1 MEYLN
6 EIDEIIV
13 TGGRPLH
20 GSVRIQGSKNAALPV
35 MAAAL
40 LSTGTSVLRGCPRIS
55 DVYLMEKIL
64 KYLGAETWWEGQDL
78 YLDCSHA
85 DGTMI
90 PECYSGKMR
99 SSVILMG
106 AMLGR
111 SKMAQTGYPGGCVI
125 GKRPV
130 DLHIQVLRRLGAAV
144 VENGGMIRASCGKLR
159 GAEMFFQK
167 RSVGA
172 TEQGILAAVL
182 AEGKTVLNGCA
193 CEPEIY
199 WLCHYLTGMGA
210 KIRIRENGCICI
222 EGVEKLEAGDSCIPP
237 DRIVAGT
244 YLMAAAATRGEI
256 ILENP
261 PLEEMDGILDVYRKM
276 GGQCRRVGGK
286 LIVNGKNTGFPLEL
300 LETEVYPGFPTDLQS
315 PAMAV
320 LATIPGVSRIRE
332 KIFEDRYKTASWLCK
347 MGAQIQI
354 RDGVAVIYGGQPLSL
369 IHI

>member
-1 MEYLN
+1 MN

-90 PECYSGKMR
+90 PEYYSGKMR

-111 SKMAQTGYPGGCVI
+111 SKKAQTGYPGGCVI

-144 VENGGMIRASCGKLR
+144 VENGGTIRASCGKLR

-222 EGVEKLEAGDSCIPP
+222 EGVEKLEAGDGCIPP

-300 LETEVYPGFPTDLQS
+300 LDRCLPRISYRSAVPGDGC
-315 PAMAV
+315 AGHD
-320 LATIPGVSRIRE
+320 PGSEQDPRE
-332 KIFEDRYKTASWLCK
+332 DF
-347 MGAQIQI
+347 
-354 RDGVAVIYGGQPLSL
+354 
-369 IHI
+369 